1 MLCSHIVLEGQPLC
15 PAVAAALF
23 IGVMDV
29 TQPGEAVGTRCG
41 RCGPAPRGSCRWTVQ
56 MGEVPSAVQ
65 PRGFGV
71 TVLRRAW
78 GRPGCELAQS
88 LSFLRVWKLRYR
100 KVCNKVPLLMNTP

>member
-56 MGEVPSAVQ
+56 MGEVPSTVQ
-65 PRGFGV
+65 TASRLWGHCAAPGLGK
-71 TVLRRAW
+71 AW
-78 GRPGCELAQS
+78 
-88 LSFLRVWKLRYR
+88 V
-100 KVCNKVPLLMNTP
+100 